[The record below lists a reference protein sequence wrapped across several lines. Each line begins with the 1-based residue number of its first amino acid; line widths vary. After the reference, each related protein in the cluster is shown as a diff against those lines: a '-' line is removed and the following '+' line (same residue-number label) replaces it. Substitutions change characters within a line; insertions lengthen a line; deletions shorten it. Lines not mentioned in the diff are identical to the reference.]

1 MPCINYN
8 DSKYY
13 CTYNPYDISIENI
26 SPNLAMEAF
35 KKEKF
40 DFFYI
45 QFSDDQT
52 FKHFPI
58 EQIVPQ
64 EVLQRIISKE
74 VYLVVDNSLEFF
86 LSCADAIYTDIVIK
100 ESIPPEQIIFLSA
113 VPQMI
118 DRVKKIASETN
129 LNEIQVIRFGIFEG
143 TGQDAIRLTEKLNF
157 KKRSFE
163 RKFLNLNR
171 RWRIHRPLLYTLMK
185 DKNLTDQAYVSF
197 AKSDDNKTWP
207 MVYRQLKNM
216 YSYHKKIT
224 RILDKNEDVVN
235 TPDLYLDTQDL
246 VTNRAMHENSI
257 DGYYLQTMF
266 SVVAETTYHENV
278 VFFSEKTFKTIAMK
292 HPFILVTS
300 PNSLKHLRE
309 IGYKTFHPMID
320 ESYDKIIDPGDRMIA
335 IVNEIERICNLEG
348 PALEEWLK
356 SVKTVTDYNFNVLKN
371 KKDLRIKMN

>member
-8 DSKYY
+8 DLKYY
-13 CTYNPYDISIENI
+13 CTYNPSDVRIENI
-26 SPNLAMEAF
+26 GPNLAVETYD
-35 KKEKF
+35 KEKMN
-40 DFFYI
+40 FFYI

-64 EVLQRIISKE
+64 EVLQRITSKE
-74 VYLVVDNSLEFF
+74 VYLIVDNSLEFF
-86 LSCADAIYTDIVIK
+86 LSCADAIYTYIVVK
-100 ESIPPEQIIFLSA
+100 QSIPPEQIIFLSA
-113 VPQMI
+113 VPEMI
-118 DRVKKIASETN
+118 NRVKKIASEKN
-129 LNEIQVIRFGIFEG
+129 LEEIRVVRFGIFEG
-143 TGQDAIRLTEKLNF
+143 TGQDAIRLTENLNF
-157 KKRSFE
+157 KKRRFE

-171 RWRIHRPLLYTLMK
+171 RWRMHRPLLYTLMK
-185 DKNLTDQAYVSF
+185 DKNLLDQSYVSF

-207 MVYRQLKNM
+207 IVYRQLKNM

-224 RILDKNEDVVN
+224 RILNKNEDVVN
-235 TPDLYLDTQDL
+235 TPDLYLDTEDL

-257 DGYYLQTMF
+257 DEYYLKTMF

-300 PNSLKHLRE
+300 PNSLKQLRE

-320 ESYDKIIDPGDRMIA
+320 ESYDTIMDHGDRMIA
-335 IVNEIERICNLEG
+335 IVNEIERICNLKEDS
-348 PALEEWLK
+348 LKDWLSSVRTVTEYNYKILK
-356 SVKTVTDYNFNVLKN
+356 SKQ
-371 KKDLRIKMN
+371 DLRVEMN